1 MVSGSS
7 GMPVWVKKTDKSL
20 IYGADDDVTVA
31 PPPPGLCSDS
41 SMFSHNMFWV
51 LEAKHTSDL
60 SDTDRSVD

>member
-7 GMPVWVKKTDKSL
+7 GTPVWVKKTNKSL

-41 SMFSHNMFWV
+41 SMFSHSMYWA

-60 SDTDRSVD
+60 SNTD

>member
-20 IYGADDDVTVA
+20 ICGADDDVTVA

-41 SMFSHNMFWV
+41 SMFSHSMF
-51 LEAKHTSDL
+51 EAKHTSDL

>member
-7 GMPVWVKKTDKSL
+7 GTPVWVKKTDKSL

-41 SMFSHNMFWV
+41 SMFSHSMF
-51 LEAKHTSDL
+51 
-60 SDTDRSVD
+60 

>member
-7 GMPVWVKKTDKSL
+7 GTPVWVKKTDKSL

-51 LEAKHTSDL
+51 LEAKRTSDL
-60 SDTDRSVD
+60 SNTDRRVD

>member
-7 GMPVWVKKTDKSL
+7 GTPVWVKKTNKSL

-51 LEAKHTSDL
+51 LEAKYTSDL
-60 SDTDRSVD
+60 SNTDRRVD

>member
-7 GMPVWVKKTDKSL
+7 GTPVWVKKTDKSL

-51 LEAKHTSDL
+51 LEAKYTSDL
-60 SDTDRSVD
+60 SNTDRRVD